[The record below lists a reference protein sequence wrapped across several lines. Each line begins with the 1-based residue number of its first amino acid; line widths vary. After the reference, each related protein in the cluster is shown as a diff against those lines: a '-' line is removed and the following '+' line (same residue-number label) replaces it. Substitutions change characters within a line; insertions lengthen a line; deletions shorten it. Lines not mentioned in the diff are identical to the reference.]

1 MTLYLLALVSLV
13 CDNQVCVTEIL
24 HLESPA
30 SMSIYELFVVKRKA
44 SET

>member
-1 MTLYLLALVSLV
+1 MTLYLLALVPLV

-24 HLESPA
+24 PLESPA
-30 SMSIYELFVVKRKA
+30 SMSMYELFVVKRKA